1 MAAAPVALPE
11 RYADLGALPGVK
23 LLPREP
29 LSKHTYLRVG
39 GPADVLAVPRDE
51 DALVALLAA
60 CEAHVWSTFMLG
72 LGSNLLVRDGG
83 IRAVVI
89 RLGAGFRMVRHEGT
103 SLIAG
108 AAAPLPTVSM
118 YCVENGLAGME
129 WAAGIPGTV
138 GGGLV
143 MNAGAHD
150 EDMSMWVASAR
161 FVRASGERLTRT
173 HDEIVWRY
181 RETDL
186 PPKAIPV
193 EVTLAL
199 QATDPDTVRAA
210 RAALLAHRNATQP
223 VGVPSCG
230 STFRN
235 PPGHH
240 AGRLI
245 EAAGLKG
252 HRIGGVEVS
261 TKHANF
267 FLTSPGAR
275 AADVLA
281 LIHHVQDVVRSRFGV
296 ELVPE
301 VKVVGEDEGSVS

>member
-1 MAAAPVALPE
+1 MTADRIVLPVPYAPLASLEHVAL
-11 RYADLGALPGVK
+11 RAH
-23 LLPREP
+23 EP
-29 LSKHTYLRVG
+29 LAKHTYLRVG

-51 DALVALLAA
+51 DALVAVLAM
-60 CEAHVWSTFMLG
+60 CESHGWPIFLLG
-72 LGSNLLVRDGG
+72 LGSNLLVKDGG
-83 IRAVVI
+83 LRAVVI
-89 RLGAGFRMVRHEGT
+89 RLGTGFRTVRHAGT
-103 SLIAG
+103 HVIAG
-108 AAAPLPTVSM
+108 AAAPLPNVSM
-118 YCVENGLAGME
+118 YCVEAGLAGLE

-161 FVRASGERLTRT
+161 FVRANGERLVRT
-173 HDEIVWRY
+173 HDEITWRY

-186 PPKAIPV
+186 PAHAIPV
-193 EVTLAL
+193 EVTFAL
-199 QATDPDTVRAA
+199 QASDSDTVRAS

-252 HRIGGVEVS
+252 YRIGGVEVS
-261 TKHANF
+261 AKHANF

-281 LIHHVQDVVRSRFGV
+281 LIHHVQDVVRTQFGV

-301 VKVVGEDEGSVS
+301 VKVVGVDAEESS